1 MPLRIL
7 HLLLLLPCLVLISA
21 CDRSPPPQHAA
32 PSTQHSSPRIVCLSP
47 ALAVTL
53 KDLGFESSIVGR
65 HGYDLALSPSLPVAG
80 DQQGLNYETLLTLN
94 PSHILLQLGSGIPS
108 KLSTLATQHKWTVTN
123 YSILTL
129 DDIQRTTRD
138 LHATFAPLGSPCPL
152 ADRMVATWPAKGSA
166 TGPATGLTPA
176 NPVFKSA
183 GRILLLASI
192 SPPAALGPGSF
203 HHQILEVLGATPAI
217 SAGSPFI
224 ELDAESLLA
233 LKPDGIILIL
243 PRGRNDSV
251 PPPSTPSQLR
261 ARLGVLGSLS
271 LPALDTT
278 SHPERIALIDDPL
291 AHTPSSAMLT
301 ITDQIRGIMIE
312 WSAGAQPVQ
321 PTHDGTESQKR

>member
-7 HLLLLLPCLVLISA
+7 HLLFLLPCLVLISA

-32 PSTQHSSPRIVCLSP
+32 PSTQHSAPRIVCLSP

-94 PSHILLQLGSGIPS
+94 PTHVLLQLGSGIPS

-129 DDIQRTTRD
+129 NDIQRTTRD
-138 LHATFAPLGSPCPL
+138 LHATFAPPGSPCPL
-152 ADRMVATWPAKGSA
+152 AERMTATWSA
-166 TGPATGLTPA
+166 AP

-192 SPPAALGPGSF
+192 SPPAAIGPGSF
-203 HHQILEVLGATPAI
+203 HHQILQVLGSTPALTT
-217 SAGSPFI
+217 GNPFI

-243 PRGRNDSV
+243 PRGRNDPV
-251 PPPSTPSQLR
+251 PPPSTPAQLR

-278 SHPERIALIDDPL
+278 AHPERIALIDDPL

-301 ITDQIRGIMIE
+301 VTDQIRGILIE
-312 WSAGAQPVQ
+312 WSADSQPIQ
-321 PTHDGTESQKR
+321 PAHDGTESQKK